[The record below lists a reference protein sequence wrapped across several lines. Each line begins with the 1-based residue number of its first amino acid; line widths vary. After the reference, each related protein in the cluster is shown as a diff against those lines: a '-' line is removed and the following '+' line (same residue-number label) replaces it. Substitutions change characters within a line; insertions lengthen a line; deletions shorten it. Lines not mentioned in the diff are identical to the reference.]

1 MTLKEKV
8 AMEEPEKVST
18 GNIGGVHSCPHNY
31 EYLPKNMDLCPPGIK
46 FNNANEEKCTRC
58 WNQEMPETEAKDKEE
73 EVNDMVTAEKID
85 FEVAYEDLKVEHEK
99 LMKDYEDLNKTVTH
113 QQSHMRRMQDEI
125 IFLRSC
131 VMRAVGGNKNDT

>member
-8 AMEEPEKVST
+8 AMEEPDKIDST
-18 GNIGGVHSCPHNY
+18 NIGGVEGCPVDY
-31 EYLPKNMDLCPPGIK
+31 TYLPPHMNMCHSARDSSC
-46 FNNANEEKCTRC
+46 EKCTRC
-58 WNQEMPETEAKDKEE
+58 WNQEIPGTEPVKKETHCR
-73 EVNDMVTAEKID
+73 AEKID

-113 QQSHMRRMQDEI
+113 QQSHIRRMQDEI
-125 IFLRSC
+125 TFLRSC